1 MRDQGVLANW
11 RRSLL
16 YFPRIQFPI
25 VPLPSW
31 MTITMKIKIKIV
43 ETMNKL
49 FKKLH
54 IHCLFASILNLAPL
68 PAFKISKMKNCLK
81 IRTLRS
87 PSGGTQN
94 GVGLKLLKPKVLLAF
109 RQPNRLRRSKMLVW
123 TRHQRTRQLSKTFC
137 ALCQGVP
144 DRYLLVSKI
153 GRGKT

>member
-31 MTITMKIKIKIV
+31 MTITMKIKMRIV
-43 ETMNKL
+43 EMMKKL

-54 IHCLFASILNLAPL
+54 MHCLFASILNLASL
-68 PAFKISKMKNCLK
+68 PAFKISKMKYCLK
-81 IRTLRS
+81 IQPLRS

-94 GVGLKLLKPKVLLAF
+94 GAGLKLLRPKVLLAF
-109 RQPNRLRRSKMLVW
+109 RQPNRLRRSKSWYGFVI
-123 TRHQRTRQLSKTFC
+123 K
-137 ALCQGVP
+137 G
-144 DRYLLVSKI
+144 LVS
-153 GRGKT
+153 